1 MQEMYN
7 FYFFNTKCW
16 TMFELFRLYKKHKT
30 NKLWILWFDFI
41 LFFQNFLLLSLQ
53 FLSIQAEYKMLSLK
67 GTIYPKAEQLSWQWR
82 IWHRHPEQA
91 ALEAIFFHL
100 HKTLFRTALKTRNT
114 EWLAA
119 RFFLNKIKE
128 HGISIVRVYIFGLP
142 MKLRI
147 WWYWITL
154 N

>member
-82 IWHRHPEQA
+82 IWHSHPEQA

-100 HKTLFRTALKTRNT
+100 HKT
-114 EWLAA
+114 
-119 RFFLNKIKE
+119 
-128 HGISIVRVYIFGLP
+128 SGLP
-142 MKLRI
+142 WRLEILSDWQLVCVIPVPKRRDLSAS
-147 WWYWITL
+147 L
-154 N
+154 AVFLFFFFFFK